1 MKICLAAL
9 FLMLLAA
16 GCGGRSSSGAAGD
29 ADHGRQLVGAF
40 GCGGCHEIAGV
51 AEADG
56 QVGPS
61 LHGLRHRRIV
71 AGSLPNTPENVA
83 RWIDDPKAVDPGT
96 LMPDLG
102 VTRSQAQAIA
112 EYLYEH

>member
-1 MKICLAAL
+1 MRGLALSVVAAL
-9 FLMLLAA
+9 LLLAAA
-16 GCGGRSSSGAAGD
+16 GCGGHGSSPESRAG
-29 ADHGRQLVGAF
+29 HQLVGAF

-51 AEADG
+51 AGADG

-61 LHGLRHRRIV
+61 LNDLSRRRVI

-83 RWIDDPKAVDPGT
+83 RWIHDPKAIDPET

-102 VTRSQAQAIA
+102 VTQTQAQAIA
-112 EYLYEH
+112 DYLYEH